1 MNTKIG
7 GLNNYMINWGVI
19 GLGNMSYKFINAIN
33 ELDNTKIV
41 SVASLSKKK
50 NNNLITEL
58 GIDES
63 NYFDNYDDLIVSP
76 AVDAIYI
83 ATLNNTHFDLIK
95 KCSMNKKKILC
106 EKPMTINYEEAKEVF
121 KFIKDNKVSFLEA
134 FVYRHHKQS
143 QNLSDIIIND
153 VIGDIYKVESSFGYK
168 VKKTDPKS
176 RLFNKN
182 LGGGSIL
189 DVGCYTTSFCLMV
202 AKIIFKQK
210 VLNIKVENIKGSI
223 GVTGVDESAEAD
235 LIFDKNLKMSIKT
248 SLREEFKNNCIIFG
262 SKGKIVIPSP
272 WVPDKKSILEIYSGN
287 SYYKQFLNSKLSA
300 YAQQIDFFNKRNFDD
315 KKNLVDTFMSNEES
329 LLNMKILSEWK
340 NGLL

>member
-1 MNTKIG
+1 M
-7 GLNNYMINWGVI
+7 
-19 GLGNMSYKFINAIN
+19 
-33 ELDNTKIV
+33 
-41 SVASLSKKK
+41 
-50 NNNLITEL
+50 
-58 GIDES
+58 
-63 NYFDNYDDLIVSP
+63 
-76 AVDAIYI
+76 DAIYI

-95 KCSMNKKKILC
+95 QCSLNNKKILC
-106 EKPMTINYEEAKEVF
+106 EKPMTINYNEAKEVF
-121 KFIKDNKVSFLEA
+121 KFIKDNKISFLEA
-134 FVYRHHKQS
+134 FVFRHHKQS
-143 QNLSDIIIND
+143 QNLSDIIRND
-153 VIGDIYKVESSFGYK
+153 EIGDIYKVESSFGYK

-300 YAQQIDFFNKRNFDD
+300 YAQQIDFFNKRNFDE

-340 NGLL
+340 KWLIIIINKFKNLITYSTDLPIKDDLL